1 MSDVADSACRDAF
14 SGWQPSLPPP
24 THREFCPRTRLPGG
38 PLKGTPYDP
47 ATDPVQSWLIDQ
59 LDSGRWARIYWSA
72 PPQVGGKCF
81 AKGTLIRLENGS
93 SIPVECISVGMR
105 LLGGIGECNTV
116 TSLSSGHGEMFTISP
131 ERFQPFTVNGEHILV
146 LRRQLTGKIVK
157 LTVNE
162 YLRKPAWFKRQH
174 RLFKRPNIGGDV
186 VPSVSPYVIGA
197 WIGDGDT
204 GFTRLHGNDLE
215 IHAEFSRQAELMG
228 HWCQFTR
235 APKSG
240 CGTTT
245 ARLVAKRTGTL
256 SLYLRQTCGLGKIK
270 RMPDGWEQWSVDA
283 REELLSGL
291 IDTDGCHCHGRSWE
305 VVSKLEH
312 LAQGYQRLAWSL
324 GLASRVGVKM
334 VDGTPYWRARISGK
348 WNERMRVA
356 RKRSNETN
364 SIDSRENISGFNVTP
379 IGHGDYYGFTLD
391 GDRTCC
397 LDDGTITH
405 NTQCAVIVP
414 AMRAAL
420 CLRATVGYG
429 LPTLHDL
436 DRGWQTKVAPTIRD
450 AGLGEYLPQQG
461 PGSRGGRP
469 PSVTFE
475 DPANNR
481 APLGSFIF
489 LAGGAKQVTCRVI
502 VVDEADSW
510 RTADGEPRWSD
521 LEDVWSRADSFQ
533 SDAIRIAVGTVEVD
547 DPARSIVL
555 ALVNEHGTGHR
566 LHARCPHCGV
576 YATLE
581 WDAFT
586 YDYRTIEGGSG
597 ADTAHAVATAAY
609 SCKSCG
615 AKWSNDDRRKALLAA
630 RFAAKGQTVDAA
642 GIIQGPAPTATALGL
657 RTHALD
663 SILTTLGAIAEK
675 HALARYALDTHGNH
689 EPMRKFY
696 RYQRVEGYLG
706 DQQSD
711 AEAKET
717 PHTHRTL
724 AQRSEITA
732 WATVNEDSDDGKL
745 WSRYSAATTPAT
757 VRIITAAIDVQRNRL
772 YCVLTGLDA
781 DRRTYDLAWS
791 IERARAGPD
800 GKEPPP
806 WSAGELAETLTR
818 AADWLEDVSGPL
830 FRVGVVDVSDGVT
843 QGEVA
848 EWLSARPKWSAIQGE
863 DHLPAIR
870 QDGKIQPRTPL
881 ICWDTQWRNGMGSYR
896 VVTALAQQT
905 ISDAYRIQHDQP
917 GAALL
922 PGPLRPGNAY
932 LRHLT
937 AVGWSTTPAGRRIWG
952 PIKGSGRWDYFDG
965 RAYSTAV
972 ALALR
977 VTDETPPAEAPSA
990 PDAFNDPFL
999 RRLR

>member
-47 ATDPVQSWLIDQ
+47 STDPVQSWLIDQ
-59 LDSGRWARIYWSA
+59 LDSGRWSRAYWSA
-72 PPQVGGKCF
+72 PPQIGGK
-81 AKGTLIRLENGS
+81 T
-93 SIPVECISVGMR
+93 
-105 LLGGIGECNTV
+105 
-116 TSLSSGHGEMFTISP
+116 
-131 ERFQPFTVNGEHILV
+131 Q
-146 LRRQLTGKIVK
+146 
-157 LTVNE
+157 
-162 YLRKPAWFKRQH
+162 
-174 RLFKRPNIGGDV
+174 
-186 VPSVSPYVIGA
+186 
-197 WIGDGDT
+197 
-204 GFTRLHGNDLE
+204 
-215 IHAEFSRQAELMG
+215 
-228 HWCQFTR
+228 
-235 APKSG
+235 
-240 CGTTT
+240 
-245 ARLVAKRTGTL
+245 VA
-256 SLYLRQTCGLGKIK
+256 I
-270 RMPDGWEQWSVDA
+270 
-283 REELLSGL
+283 
-291 IDTDGCHCHGRSWE
+291 
-305 VVSKLEH
+305 
-312 LAQGYQRLAWSL
+312 
-324 GLASRVGVKM
+324 
-334 VDGTPYWRARISGK
+334 
-348 WNERMRVA
+348 
-356 RKRSNETN
+356 
-364 SIDSRENISGFNVTP
+364 
-379 IGHGDYYGFTLD
+379 
-391 GDRTCC
+391 
-397 LDDGTITH
+397 
-405 NTQCAVIVP
+405 IVP

-502 VVDEADSW
+502 VVDEIDAW

-533 SDAIRIAVGTVEVD
+533 GDAIRIGVGTVEVD

-586 YDYRTIEGGSG
+586 YEYRTIEGGSG
-597 ADTAHAVATAAY
+597 ADTAHAVSTAAY

-615 AKWSNDDRRKALLAA
+615 AKWSNDDRRKALLTA

-732 WATVNEDSDDGKL
+732 WSDVREDSDDGKL
-745 WSRYSAATTPAT
+745 WSRYSATIPPLAK
-757 VRIITAAIDVQRNRL
+757 IITAAIDVQRNRL

-791 IERARAGPD
+791 IERARSGPD

-818 AADWLEDVSGPL
+818 SADWLEDVAGPQ

-922 PGPLRPGNAY
+922 PGPMRPGNAY

-937 AVGWSTTPAGRRIWG
+937 AVGWSTTPAGRRVWG
-952 PIKGSGRWDYFDG
+952 AIKGSGRWDYFDA